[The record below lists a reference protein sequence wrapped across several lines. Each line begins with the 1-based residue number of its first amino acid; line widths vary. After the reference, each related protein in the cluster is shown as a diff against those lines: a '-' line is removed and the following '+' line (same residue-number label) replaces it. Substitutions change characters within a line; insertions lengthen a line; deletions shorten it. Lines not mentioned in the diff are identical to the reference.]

1 MDCEGD
7 TILERIGIYGT
18 KTYTDKPDK
27 CPHCGDEDM
36 IGIEVLGTL
45 QKPLLWQCT
54 ECSERYLRLGSSTTE
69 KLLRIVRDTYTNPQ
83 DWGEVPRQ
91 EFN

>member
-18 KTYTDKPDK
+18 KKYAEKPEI
-27 CPHCGDEDM
+27 CPHCNEE
-36 IGIEVLGTL
+36 GIVGVEVLGTL
-45 QKPLLWQCT
+45 QRPLLWQCT
-54 ECSERYLRLGSSTTE
+54 YCSERYLHLGSSTTE
-69 KLLRIVRDTYTNPQ
+69 KLLRIVQDTYTNPD